1 VTWGGARGH
10 VGGARS
16 ALSEKVLTLDTSHA
30 EIFALKAD
38 VTPLLPPHIEGG
50 QKSLLI
56 CVTADTSQSAIGPY
70 GVLGH
75 TPPTGSTARHAATA
89 AALLLFVM
97 GVFWADTH
105 PHVATHARTMA
116 GKLMGFIVVSLGKR
130 FCTGARVAG
139 QVPCPVVMK
148 ESIDCGAA
156 APVLAHLHSSHAAG
170 GCVAGCMMGCAR
182 CSYLDAARVSLGK
195 RFCTG
200 ARVAG
205 QVPRPVV
212 MKESIDCGA
221 AAPAAAPVPAL
232 VARSAWVRVGAWL
245 AV

>member
-89 AALLLFVM
+89 AALLMFVM
-97 GVFWADTH
+97 GVLHH
-105 PHVATHARTMA
+105 PVITEPAGHVVHAAVDALVYRPAAHAVQLVAPPDDSVLVTEPAGQTEHVAVDT
-116 GKLMGFIVVSLGKR
+116 LL
-130 FCTGARVAG
+130 
-139 QVPCPVVMK
+139 
-148 ESIDCGAA
+148 
-156 APVLAHLHSSHAAG
+156 
-170 GCVAGCMMGCAR
+170 
-182 CSYLDAARVSLGK
+182 Y
-195 RFCTG
+195 
-200 ARVAG
+200 
-205 QVPRPVV
+205 
-212 MKESIDCGA
+212 
-221 AAPAAAPVPAL
+221 
-232 VARSAWVRVGAWL
+232 
-245 AV
+245 

>member
-1 VTWGGARGH
+1 MTWGGARGH

-89 AALLLFVM
+89 AALLMFVM

-182 CSYLDAARVSLGK
+182 CSYLDAARSGPQSTARSTATTSCCVHWRPLVDG
-195 RFCTG
+195 CG
-200 ARVAG
+200 APARA
-205 QVPRPVV
+205 
-212 MKESIDCGA
+212 A
-221 AAPAAAPVPAL
+221 AAPAVLLPP
-232 VARSAWVRVGAWL
+232 RGGASSY
-245 AV
+245 V